1 MCHPL
6 DLPRL
11 PRKEEE
17 FLFLS
22 DLIYGLSLSL
32 LPSTAAAA
40 LSLSL
45 SCDMNGQF
53 RPQGRKRR
61 RQKWTWKGRENDVS
75 LFQKSWKKSR
85 SLLHELMF
93 VLKWLFLPNCRLAP
107 ECKKRKIATEMGAF
121 ICPSFSFLLILSVGV
136 SSFSRWHG
144 ILKGGLLLIRPATLH
159 FPEYLP
165 GGKRRRRL
173 SEMSTQRQYPLENNR
188 QSRLLFPL

>member
-11 PRKEEE
+11 PRTEEE

-61 RQKWTWKGRENDVS
+61 RQKWTWEGRENDVS
-75 LFQKSWKKSR
+75 
-85 SLLHELMF
+85 
-93 VLKWLFLPNCRLAP
+93 
-107 ECKKRKIATEMGAF
+107 
-121 ICPSFSFLLILSVGV
+121 
-136 SSFSRWHG
+136 
-144 ILKGGLLLIRPATLH
+144 
-159 FPEYLP
+159 FPD
-165 GGKRRRRL
+165 
-173 SEMSTQRQYPLENNR
+173 LEKNLGR
-188 QSRLLFPL
+188 CYIS